1 MRAIAIL
8 LLLLHHSGFYSL
20 NLLGLGLQRLA
31 PFFEAFLLGCFFLL
45 SGYFAELSLRR
56 TNGNLTVFFLSRLFK
71 IYPPYLFALGL
82 FISVLG
88 ITLNERFDLFVY
100 IVGLQFVFANV
111 VKPILT
117 LWYVGA
123 ITLFYF
129 IFALLWRAAPK
140 SAAFVPL
147 ALFLFLFA
155 FLLNKTTNLLDVR
168 FFEYYL
174 VFLTGML
181 LARQNHPSLL
191 LSSQWIPA
199 KAALAVFGVWFFS
212 FAVSESAN
220 PISIVFVS
228 AAYIFIVSA
237 ALLLFALISRL
248 RITSLWAWV
257 NHVSYASYFVYLF
270 HRPFWRLIEGFV
282 PIENLQNQIFFRLVP
297 ASALVVVTCYF
308 LQRFY
313 DSALAYLKRQISRP
327 GLSV

>member
-1 MRAIAIL
+1 M
-8 LLLLHHSGFYSL
+8 
-20 NLLGLGLQRLA
+20 
-31 PFFEAFLLGCFFLL
+31 
-45 SGYFAELSLRR
+45 
-56 TNGNLTVFFLSRLFK
+56 SRLFK

-123 ITLFYF
+123 IILFYF

-220 PISIVFVS
+220 PISIAFVS

-248 RITSLWAWV
+248 RITSLWTWV

-313 DSALAYLKRQISRP
+313 DSALAHLKRQISRP